1 MDGKATV
8 LPSSSRRWRTGLS
21 AAAAITVRIGSPAQR
36 AITRYPMPSNSD
48 WKLWFVNIRSNTLRA
63 IIALVSFTVG
73 PILRA
78 SGTPLTS
85 VR

>member
-1 MDGKATV
+1 
-8 LPSSSRRWRTGLS
+8 
-21 AAAAITVRIGSPAQR
+21 
-36 AITRYPMPSNSD
+36 MPSNSD

-63 IIALVSFTVG
+63 IIALVSSTVG

-78 SGTPLTS
+78 SGTPLTA